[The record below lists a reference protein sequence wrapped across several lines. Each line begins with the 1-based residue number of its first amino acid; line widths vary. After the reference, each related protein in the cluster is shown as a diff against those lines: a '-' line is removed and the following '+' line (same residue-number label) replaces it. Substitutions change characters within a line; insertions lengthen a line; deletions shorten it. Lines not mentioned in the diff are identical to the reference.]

1 MTPEQLETFIK
12 ANEKSTAEAI
22 ERTVNGKIRVIGEK
36 LDNHIVASREH
47 WEKSTKFME
56 ELQPV
61 REGLSTLQMLN
72 KFFKWVGLP
81 SVAVIVYWI
90 LSKL

>member
-1 MTPEQLETFIK
+1 MNDEQLETFIK

-47 WEKSTKFME
+47 WQKSTKFME

-61 REGLSTLQMLN
+61 REGLSTLQVLN
-72 KFFKWVGLP
+72 KFFKWIGLP
-81 SVAVIVYWI
+81 SIAVIVYWV